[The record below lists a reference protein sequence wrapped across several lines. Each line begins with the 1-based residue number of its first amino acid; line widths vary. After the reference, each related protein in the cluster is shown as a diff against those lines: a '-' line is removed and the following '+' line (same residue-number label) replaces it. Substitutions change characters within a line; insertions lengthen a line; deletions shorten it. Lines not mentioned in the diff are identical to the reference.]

1 MTPIKLSGPML
12 PPKSGRAPKQLMVL
26 LHGYGADGRDLIGLG
41 GEWRDDYPDMLFVSP
56 NAPWPCARNP
66 GGFEWFA
73 LSDRPAEDFRREGA
87 DQARPVIVNFL
98 IDLWAQT
105 GLSARDTVLCGFSQ
119 GAMMALHAGL
129 SLDQKVR
136 GIIAFSRRFSIPLI
150 AITAGA
156 QSTLG
161 READVLLLLPT
172 EQEAF
177 SGALIPPAGPW
188 SAPPVALIHGNIDG
202 VVPVQLSLEA
212 ETALRQAG
220 VDARLFIEENTG
232 HSIAP
237 DGLGFATAFLHR
249 ILPPNA

>member
-87 DQARPVIVNFL
+87 DQVRPVIVNFL

-136 GIIAFSRRFSIPLI
+136 GIIAFS
-150 AITAGA
+150 
-156 QSTLG
+156 
-161 READVLLLLPT
+161 
-172 EQEAF
+172 
-177 SGALIPPAGPW
+177 GALIPPAEPW

-212 ETALRQAG
+212 ESALRQAG

-232 HSIAP
+232 HGIAP
-237 DGLGFATAFLHR
+237 DGLGFATGFLHE
-249 ILPPNA
+249 ILPRD

>member
-136 GIIAFSRRFSIPLI
+136 GIIAFS
-150 AITAGA
+150 
-156 QSTLG
+156 
-161 READVLLLLPT
+161 
-172 EQEAF
+172 
-177 SGALIPPAGPW
+177 GALIPPAGPW